1 MLWVARINPRHRPRS
16 PMLRQRRRQRR
27 RPLPHLLHL
36 PLRQPRLRQP
46 RLPRHPLR
54 PPRQA
59 ACQCSMKKMRLRLRW
74 AMLPTRPKRIAPN
87 IKRMQRDKIAVAV
100 SCIKG
105 KQAPQPVHA
114 HCSQANK
121 FPRRDGAVR
130 SRRRPHKF
138 YSFTGADG
146 RSRLNLKRPPNK
158 KAPEIQG
165 LFYLLITS
173 VLLVRESIAP
183 SPGMPPYRIARR
195 SARR

>member
-1 MLWVARINPRHRPRS
+1 MLLVVRINPRHRPRS
-16 PMLRQRRRQRR
+16 PMLRQRR
-27 RPLPHLLHL
+27 LPLLHL
-36 PLRQPRLRQP
+36 PLQQPRLRQP

-74 AMLPTRPKRIAPN
+74 AMLATRPKRIAPN
-87 IKRMQRDKIAVAV
+87 TKPMQRDKIAVAV

-138 YSFTGADG
+138 YFFTGADG
-146 RSRLNLKRPPNK
+146 RSRINLKRPPSK

-173 VLLVRESIAP
+173 VLLPQESTVP

-195 SARR
+195 SVRR